1 MVETEL
7 GSALPATRQG
17 NNLLLLS
24 PLETVE
30 GLGKN
35 NQ

>member
-24 PLETVE
+24 PLET
-30 GLGKN
+30 GDP
-35 NQ
+35 